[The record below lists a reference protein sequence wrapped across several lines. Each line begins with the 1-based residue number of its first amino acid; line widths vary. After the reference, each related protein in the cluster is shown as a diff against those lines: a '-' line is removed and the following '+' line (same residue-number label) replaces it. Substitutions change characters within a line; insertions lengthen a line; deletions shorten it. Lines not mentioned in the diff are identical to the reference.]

1 MVPIIILLLYHDR
14 PRTADK
20 CLSLAELTFEIK
32 CSCSGYIGSF
42 ENRKER
48 GEKRQSFQSTCST
61 ILLPFGS
68 TTVISQTAVLKLFVS
83 VGVPYPIL
91 CPVGTPKLTQ
101 VE

>member
-1 MVPIIILLLYHDR
+1 MTGLGQLINVYLWLNSLLKLNVHVQVILGVL
-14 PRTADK
+14 RT
-20 CLSLAELTFEIK
+20 E
-32 CSCSGYIGSF
+32 
-42 ENRKER
+42 RKEP
-48 GEKRQSFQSTCST
+48 EKRQSFQSTCST
-61 ILLPFGS
+61 ILFPFGS